1 MIPSDKRS
9 SSSQKDH
16 DSANRR
22 YDTLANVMIF
32 IALLPLNVVFTVL
45 RNALICLAFYW
56 NRRLRTLTNICVLS
70 LPTGDITTISLNFPV
85 GCISAGFEEWP
96 FNFHFCQFL
105 GFVVS
110 FWAKISVNIL
120 ALTAVNRFFCIVKP
134 HLYSVLFSRRKT
146 ILSIIFVVSLT
157 FLAFLAA
164 TLAIPILFE
173 WNQFYLLCSPS
184 GNELNNK
191 FSSFITGLL
200 ALTMFSIFLCYG
212 AVYHAIRRHNS
223 VVIPSL

>member
-1 MIPSDKRS
+1 M
-9 SSSQKDH
+9 
-16 DSANRR
+16 
-22 YDTLANVMIF
+22 
-32 IALLPLNVVFTVL
+32 
-45 RNALICLAFYW
+45 
-56 NRRLRTLTNICVLS
+56 TNIYVLS
-70 LPTGDITTISLNFPV
+70 LATGDITTISLNLPV
-85 GCISAGFEEWP
+85 SCISAGFEEWP

-157 FLAFLAA
+157 FLTFLAA

-184 GNELNNK
+184 GNDLNNK

-223 VVIPSL
+223 VVIPSP

>member
-1 MIPSDKRS
+1 MIQPTE
-9 SSSQKDH
+9 
-16 DSANRR
+16 
-22 YDTLANVMIF
+22 DTVHLQTSMIF
-32 IALLPLNVVFTVL
+32 TALLALNVVFTVL

-56 NRRLRTLTNICVLS
+56 NRRLRTSLTNIYVLS
-70 LPTGDITTISLNFPV
+70 LAIGDVTTISLNLPV

-110 FWAKISVNIL
+110 FWAKIFVNIL

-173 WNQFYLLCSPS
+173 WNQVYLLC
-184 GNELNNK
+184 
-191 FSSFITGLL
+191 
-200 ALTMFSIFLCYG
+200 
-212 AVYHAIRRHNS
+212 
-223 VVIPSL
+223 

>member
-1 MIPSDKRS
+1 M
-9 SSSQKDH
+9 
-16 DSANRR
+16 
-22 YDTLANVMIF
+22 
-32 IALLPLNVVFTVL
+32 
-45 RNALICLAFYW
+45 
-56 NRRLRTLTNICVLS
+56 TNIYVLS
-70 LPTGDITTISLNFPV
+70 LVTGDITTISLNLPV

-96 FNFHFCQFL
+96 FKFHFCQFL

-120 ALTAVNRFFCIVKP
+120 ALTAVNRCFCIVKP

-184 GNELNNK
+184 GNDLNKK